1 MTFVASDSN
10 AVRAQMDAVLQAV
23 SATVW
28 VLDTELRFQG
38 SSGVVPRRRGLS
50 HEQLIGLHLDDY
62 LGSEPAPEREAI
74 ASALAG
80 AQTTFSTVRPDGR
93 ELENVVGPL
102 QAEDDEITGVVGV
115 TIDVTERNRRS
126 HERDQRLR
134 LMLDQVPGFL
144 WTTDLDLRVTELV
157 GDAAGLRGL
166 TPVGETLTSF
176 WGTSD
181 PVGAVAAHARAA
193 EGESVENEATIFD
206 RTLVSHLEPLRN
218 AVGEIV
224 GVVGVA
230 IDVTAERR
238 LQQALARA
246 QQLEALGRFAGG
258 VAHDI
263 NNMLFGVSGF
273 IDLAL
278 AREID
283 DDAKRHLE
291 NASGTLA
298 HSAEMTRQLL
308 AFSRGQHVE
317 LQPLSLSEAVND
329 AAPLLEQLTGHECL
343 IDLRLADELPPI
355 MADSTQLEQA
365 LTNLVVNAR
374 DAGGSTVVV
383 GTRLRVLDAPLATDG
398 GDLCPGPWIELAVS
412 DDGRGMDAE
421 TRERLFEPF
430 FTTKDDGTGLGLATV
445 FAMVRRSGGGIV
457 VESSPDG
464 GTTLR
469 VLFPP
474 AGLAV

>member
-28 VLDTELRFQG
+28 VLDTELRFRG
-38 SSGVVPRRRGLS
+38 SSGVVPRRRGLA

-62 LGSEPAPEREAI
+62 LGSEPAPERDAI
-74 ASALAG
+74 MSALDG
-80 AQTTFSTVRPDGR
+80 ARTTFATVRPDGR
-93 ELENVVGPL
+93 ELENFVGPL
-102 QAEDDEITGVVGV
+102 QAEDDEITGIVGV
-115 TIDVTERNRRS
+115 TIDVTERNRKAHQRD
-126 HERDQRLR
+126 ERQR

-157 GDAAGLRGL
+157 GDAANLRGL
-166 TPVGETLTSF
+166 TPVGETLSSF

-181 PVGAVAAHARAA
+181 PVGAVEAHARAA
-193 EGESVENEATIFD
+193 EGESVENEATIFG

-238 LQQALARA
+238 LQQELARA
-246 QQLEALGRFAGG
+246 QQLDAVGRFAGG

-263 NNMLFGVSGF
+263 NNMLFGINGF

-278 AREID
+278 AQEID
-283 DDAKRHLE
+283 DEARRHLT

-298 HSAEMTRQLL
+298 RSTEMTRQLL

-317 LQPLSLSEAVND
+317 LQPLSLTKAVSD
-329 AAPLLEQLTGHECL
+329 AAPLLEQLTVDDCL

-374 DAGGSTVVV
+374 DAGAATVVV
-383 GTRLRVLDAPLATDG
+383 GTRLRVLDAPLPTDG
-398 GDLCPGPWIELAVS
+398 GDLCPGRWVELAVS
-412 DDGRGMDAE
+412 DDGCGMDAATQE
-421 TRERLFEPF
+421 HLFEPF

-457 VESSPDG
+457 VESRPDG
-464 GTTLR
+464 GTTMRL
-469 VLFPP
+469 LFPP
-474 AGLAV
+474 AGLAL